1 VAVVC
6 LTGFE
11 GTSPLPSVSFSL
23 AAFSAIHDIHNDD
36 TSQQAG
42 QKGRAAIDQFVFF
55 CHRFFFF
62 VGWSSTQKQA
72 RKAIKRA
79 DERLMMEDGI
89 STSHLVRW
97 FGQTLLQ
104 FYSMILGLRE

>member
-42 QKGRAAIDQFVFF
+42 QKGRTAIDQFVFSVIVS
-55 CHRFFFF
+55 FFFF
-62 VGWSSTQKQA
+62 GWSSTQKQA
-72 RKAIKRA
+72 REAIKRA
-79 DERLMMEDGI
+79 DER
-89 STSHLVRW
+89 
-97 FGQTLLQ
+97 
-104 FYSMILGLRE
+104 SMYGRRHINQPLSSVVWTNAAPVLFHDLGT